1 MTYNEGR
8 NNSAGLKANTIA
20 LAVAGPP
27 LEEMTPTAEDLGFCT
42 QLFSENKIWSVSCP
56 YYLAQRSTHESNP
69 SLGGF

>member
-42 QLFSENKIWSVSCP
+42 PTVFRKQDMVS
-56 YYLAQRSTHESNP
+56 
-69 SLGGF
+69 